1 MLLLKL
7 CILFGLLNH
16 LICQGNF
23 PVNELYNIPPTFGV
37 LAFDQFCD
45 GKTLNQN
52 CCDCDTQCLRFK
64 TCCVDKL
71 WNSSNPLP
79 LQQYLELLV
88 NETSKYKDTTCES
101 VFPVV
106 PGSQNMYMV
115 SACADGAS
123 QEDIDGC
130 LNINSFSYEYTV
142 PVFGNDSFL
151 YKNSFCA
158 RCNFIESFE
167 LVNLTARCE
176 SNREGPFGPPI
187 LVPVLENVTTT
198 TTTTASPSKTNPY
211 ENLESCFFEIIRS
224 DSLGSVIL
232 QNCISRYKYERN
244 IVCQRS
250 NEYYKECLSYY
261 GFVGAFGKKY
271 ANYHCYLCNATD
283 ADQAKI
289 DTPSLTCQPKVSPS
303 LRPLTWSFTLSFSS
317 QTNLGVSGPGYSSS
331 DNFCQDGEFY
341 NIITSQCEI
350 FSCSTGYQKV
360 GNTCQRVKTS
370 NIVIVE
376 NPSFD
381 RCLIM
386 DKVSLIAELNTTL
399 ANTISL
405 ENDIESVLKISI
417 NNTFK
422 HLFTSKN
429 VSFLESTINVNNTTL
444 HQIQNVLTQP
454 EITLWNTVS
463 ALYISAISNHVA
475 NKMYGVDLKRA
486 FPGGRLCV
494 NPITEVNHHG
504 NFTETCGY
512 QNNNTIIDYL
522 DTSLF
527 LTMQPGEVKST
538 VSICSNY
545 YLHSSCRLREITSNY
560 TITKDLILISENK
573 YYNTSEYIPTEDG
586 FSVCVD
592 EIEQGNGWYQSVLNA
607 QKYISIVGTSLSIF
621 SYVAMILF
629 YTFIKELK
637 NIASMTI
644 VALCATLLFAD
655 TVFIAATQLFN
666 NKEACKVIAI
676 LLHWALLCAQGWTA
690 VIAFDVLSKFG
701 SVALALTKRNS
712 KRFAQYC
719 CLAYLLPSIIVIVT
733 VILNETE
740 VYGIGYG
747 ENNTCFIYSFYP
759 KLYFYIIPFAVTFAT
774 TLTCF
779 IAAILYISK
788 HERKTRK
795 VLQDSGRNKTSVK
808 PIALKLILVLGII
821 EIVGLIQI
829 SKTSLSESELIFN
842 SVFSLAYTILR
853 SLRGVI
859 LCFIYGTSTDNT
871 KTFKQL
877 MKDKKCKWIWRSTET
892 QTYKTASTNETL
904 F

>member
-1 MLLLKL
+1 MKL
-7 CILFGLLNH
+7 CILFGLFNQ

-23 PVNELYNIPPTFGV
+23 PVNELYDIPPTFGV

-45 GKTLNQN
+45 GKILNQN
-52 CCDCDTQCLRFK
+52 CCDCDDQCLRFK

-79 LQQYLELLV
+79 LHQYLEILV
-88 NETSKYKDTTCES
+88 NESSKYKDTTCES

-106 PGSQNMYMV
+106 LGSENMYMV
-115 SACADGAS
+115 STCADGAS

-176 SNREGPFGPPI
+176 SNRKVPFGPPI
-187 LVPVLENVTTT
+187 LVPARENETTT
-198 TTTTASPSKTNPY
+198 TTTTASPPKTNPY
-211 ENLESCFFEIIRS
+211 ENLESCFFEIIKS

-232 QNCISRYKYERN
+232 QGCIPQYNYDRN
-244 IVCQRS
+244 IGCETS

-261 GFVGAFGKKY
+261 GYVNAFGKEY

-283 ADQAKI
+283 VDQAKI
-289 DTPSLTCQPKVSPS
+289 DTPSLTCQLKGKRDLV
-303 LRPLTWSFTLSFSS
+303 PLTWSFTLSFSS
-317 QTNLGVSGPGYSSS
+317 QTNLGVYGPGYSSS

-360 GNTCQRVKTS
+360 GNTCQRIKTS
-370 NIVIVE
+370 NIVSVE

-381 RCLIM
+381 RCLII
-386 DKVSLIAELNTTL
+386 DKVSLIAELNTTI
-399 ANTISL
+399 ANTTSL
-405 ENDIESVLKISI
+405 ENEIENGLNISI

-422 HLFTSKN
+422 YLFTSKN
-429 VSFLESTINVNNTTL
+429 LSFLQSTINVSNTTL
-444 HQIQNVLTQP
+444 HQIQTVLTQP
-454 EITLWNTVS
+454 EITLWKRVN
-463 ALYISAISNHVA
+463 ALYISAIPNHVA
-475 NKMYGVDLKRA
+475 NKLHGVDLKCT

-494 NPITEVNHHG
+494 DPVVEVNPQG
-504 NFTETCGY
+504 NFTETCSY
-512 QNNNTIIDYL
+512 LINNTIIDYL

-527 LTMQPGEVKST
+527 LTIQPGEVKST
-538 VSICSNY
+538 VSMCSNY

-560 TITKDLILISENK
+560 TITKDLILFVENK
-573 YYNTSEYIPTEDG
+573 YYNTSEYIPTEHG
-586 FSVCVD
+586 FSVCVE
-592 EIEQGNGWYQSVLNA
+592 EIEQENGWYQSVLNA
-607 QKYISIVGTSLSIF
+607 QKYITIVGTSLSIS

-629 YTFIKELK
+629 YSFIKELK

-676 LLHWALLCAQGWTA
+676 LLHWALLSAQGWTA

-712 KRFAQYC
+712 KRFFQYC
-719 CLAYLLPSIIVIVT
+719 SLAYLLPSIIVIVT
-733 VILNETE
+733 VILNETGI
-740 VYGIGYG
+740 YDIGYG
-747 ENNTCFIYSFYP
+747 ENNTCFIYNFNP
-759 KLYFYIIPFAVTFAT
+759 KLYFYIIPFGITFAT

-779 IAAILYISK
+779 IAAIFYISK
-788 HERKTRK
+788 HERKTKK
-795 VLQDSGRNKTSVK
+795 VLQNSARSKTSVTS
-808 PIALKLILVLGII
+808 IALKLILALGII
-821 EIVGLIQI
+821 EIVGIIQI
-829 SKTSLSESELIFN
+829 SKSSLSEGELMFN

-859 LCFIYGTSTDNT
+859 LCFIYGRSTDNV
-871 KTFKQL
+871 KIFKQII
-877 MKDKKCKWIWRSTET
+877 KNKKCKWTWKSTET
-892 QTYKTASTNETL
+892 QAYKTTSTNETL